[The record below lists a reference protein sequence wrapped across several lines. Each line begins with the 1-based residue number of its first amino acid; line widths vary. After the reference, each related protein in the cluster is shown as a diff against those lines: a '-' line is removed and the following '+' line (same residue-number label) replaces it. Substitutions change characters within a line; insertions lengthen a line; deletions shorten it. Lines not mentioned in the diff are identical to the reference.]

1 MIDTASLFLTLTAFF
16 ALLPSV
22 ILQWRYQIS
31 QWQLLLVSLVG
42 VAGLL
47 PYSLMIFQQ
56 GWRVDLAATLYCILI
71 TGWVFTTLLAQLSH
85 SLRSLVIYIQL
96 YWVLYFALI
105 LPLLIYQ
112 GPALPFLGQLDRGIF
127 VHILFAL
134 ISYILLTHSAVIGV
148 VMLWKQYQLKRG
160 KGLMAL
166 EKTPALVE
174 GEHIMQRFMLAAFLI
189 LSIDILLGVTLN
201 FQDHGRLFV
210 FNHKEVFALCT
221 LLAIALLLI
230 LHKKIGL
237 RGRHAMGWIAGI
249 FLMATLG
256 FPGVKF
262 VQQIIL

>member
-31 QWQLLLVSLVG
+31 QWQLLLVSSVG

-47 PYSLMIFQQ
+47 PYSLIIFQQ

-112 GPALPFLGQLDRGIF
+112 GPALPFLGQLDQDF
-127 VHILFAL
+127 CP
-134 ISYILLTHSAVIGV
+134 Y
-148 VMLWKQYQLKRG
+148 
-160 KGLMAL
+160 
-166 EKTPALVE
+166 LVC
-174 GEHIMQRFMLAAFLI
+174 LDFLYF
-189 LSIDILLGVTLN
+189 IDTFSGN
-201 FQDHGRLFV
+201 W
-210 FNHKEVFALCT
+210 
-221 LLAIALLLI
+221 
-230 LHKKIGL
+230 
-237 RGRHAMGWIAGI
+237 GRHALEAISIKTWKGFNGLGKNAG
-249 FLMATLG
+249 FG
-256 FPGVKF
+256 
-262 VQQIIL
+262 